1 MKIIPSLLISLSL
14 LSLACQPDRNSRS
27 APAIADSLPAVPIDS
42 LATDMPIPAKP
53 FVLAEP
59 DMAQIEMQSRITGES
74 DLYTYLLLNYDTL
87 QPKKIKRIEGYHAC
101 RFTQPFSQ
109 GIVYTQDGCS
119 SDAVIY
125 GLTLPIT
132 KISAVKR
139 LLSLLHHS
147 QDMIWSKD
155 SLQHLGK
162 FNDEWVPFGEYIY
175 FRRAGRLMVRIFYT
189 D

>member
-1 MKIIPSLLISLSL
+1 MH
-14 LSLACQPDRNSRS
+14 
-27 APAIADSLPAVPIDS
+27 IDS
-42 LATDMPIPAKP
+42 VATVAPIPLKP

-59 DMAQIEMQSRITGES
+59 DMAQIERQSSITGES

-87 QPKKIKRIEGYHAC
+87 QPKKIKLIEGYHAC
-101 RFTQPFSQ
+101 RFSQPFSQ
-109 GIVYTQDGCS
+109 GIVYGQDACS
-119 SDAVIY
+119 SDAAIY
-125 GLTLPIT
+125 RLTLPIT

-147 QDMIWSKD
+147 PDMIWSKD

-162 FNDEWVPFGEYIY
+162 FQDEWVPFGEYTY